1 MLVIIN
7 MFKKLQNYIL
17 QKIIYDPLVYFYYT
31 AKPKKINPIFFLRLK
46 NEANSKRFIEN
57 ISELNMYLLEVIK
70 KSSSTG
76 VNYSD
81 HQLLYETIRKTK
93 PKFVLELGS
102 GISSTTIA
110 YALKKNKEQ
119 FKIDGKLIS
128 MEEDVNYHN
137 QVKDI
142 TIPELLPFIDFILS
156 KRKTRH
162 IENSKACYYASIPQN
177 NYDIVFIDGPTLR
190 GIPANEDKAFNADIL
205 DILSS
210 TKYCPSHIF
219 LDQRIGSL
227 WSLKK
232 FLPETK
238 FKYFVTKYV
247 TRIYYKKNQ
256 KIIN

>member
-1 MLVIIN
+1 
-7 MFKKLQNYIL
+7 MFKKLKDYIL
-17 QKIIYDPLVYFYYT
+17 QKFIYNPLVYFYYT
-31 AKPKKINPIFFLRLK
+31 AKPKKINPIYFLRLK

-57 ISELNMYLLEVIK
+57 TTKLNQYLLEVTK

-81 HQLLYETIRKTK
+81 HQLLYETVRKTK

-102 GISSTTIA
+102 GVSSSTIA

-128 MEEDVNYHN
+128 MEEDIHYHN

-142 TIPELLPFIDFILS
+142 TSPDLLPYIEFVLS
-156 KRKTRH
+156 KRMTRY
-162 IENSKACYYASIPQN
+162 IDNSKACYYDYIPQN
-177 NYDIVFIDGPTLR
+177 NYDIIFIDGPTLR
-190 GIPANEDKAFNADIL
+190 GIPAHEDKAFNADIL

-210 TKYCPSHIF
+210 IKYCPSHIF

-238 FKYFVTKYV
+238 FKYYATRYV